1 MTIPTTNVP
10 DIQWT
15 PTGIVVPQESAVL
28 AGTQADVNAA
38 FGGNLNPALN
48 TPQGQIASS
57 NAAIV
62 QDKNA
67 AIAYL
72 VSQMDPDT
80 AADAFQDAI
89 GRIYF
94 MERTPGTPST
104 VQCVCV
110 GAFNTTITAGAQ
122 AQDTNGNFW
131 VCLQTGTIPIGGSIT
146 LPFAAV
152 NLGPTAIPAGIITII
167 VTGITGWDA
176 ISNPS
181 AGAVG
186 SNVESRAA
194 FEFRRQQTVA
204 INAHGSVP
212 AIQAAVADV
221 TGVIDSFVI
230 ENFTN
235 ATVNTGVTNYPVVAH
250 SVYVAAVG
258 GAPND
263 IGQAI
268 FDKKDPGC
276 NMNGNTTVVIT
287 DNSYASNPP
296 TYNYAYN
303 IPTNAAFVFEVQ
315 IQNNANLPAN
325 IVTLTQNAIVASFT
339 GADGS
344 ARARIHSTVLAGKF
358 YVSVAAIGPT
368 VNCVN
373 IGLNLKGVGSPTLNS
388 QTMGIDQFP
397 TLQASDVTV
406 VLV

>member
-1 MTIPTTNVP
+1 MTITTNVP

-28 AGTQADVNAA
+28 AGTQADINAA
-38 FGGNLNPALN
+38 FDGNLNPALN
-48 TPQGQIASS
+48 TPQGQLASS
-57 NAAIV
+57 NAAII

-67 AIAYL
+67 AIAYV

-94 MERTPGTPST
+94 MEREAGTPST
-104 VQCVCV
+104 VQCLCV
-110 GAFNTTITAGAQ
+110 GAFNTPITAGAQ
-122 AQDTNGNFW
+122 VRDTNGNFW
-131 VCLQTGTIPIGGSIT
+131 VCQQTGTIPIGGSIT

-176 ISNPS
+176 VSNPL

-194 FEFRRQQTVA
+194 FEHRRQQSVA
-204 INAHGSVP
+204 ANAHGSVV

-235 ATVNTGVTNYPVVAH
+235 ATVNTGATAYPVVAH
-250 SVYVAAVG
+250 SVYVAVTG
-258 GAPND
+258 GAPAD
-263 IGQAI
+263 IGAAI
-268 FDKKDPGC
+268 FSKKDPGC
-276 NMNGNTTVVIT
+276 NMNGNTTVIIT
-287 DNSYASNPP
+287 DPSYASNPP

-303 IPTNAAFVFEVQ
+303 IPTNTAFKFAVQ

-325 IVTLTQNAIVASFT
+325 IVTLVQNAIVASFT

-344 ARARIHSTVLAGKF
+344 QRARINSTVLAGKF
-358 YVSVAAIGPT
+358 YGPVALIGPT
-368 VNCVN
+368 VNC
-373 IGLNLKGVGSPTLNS
+373 ISILLGLSTPTLNS
-388 QTMGIDQFP
+388 VTLGIDQFP
-397 TLQASDVTV
+397 TLQASDVAV
-406 VLV
+406 SLV